1 MESQQLGIFQ
11 QLNKLAIILVA
22 LLPPTSAAAK
32 PVPLPKG
39 QPLAV
44 ARTVLAEYHADHCQ
58 PIRASR
64 RKDHT
69 IRFVCADGSAHML
82 WEEHGFMPTVIP
94 CETARR
100 FRFLCAD

>member
-1 MESQQLGIFQ
+1 MTRP
-11 QLNKLAIILVA
+11 LALA
-22 LLPPTSAAAK
+22 FLLCTAAASAK

-39 QPLAV
+39 PPLAV
-44 ARTVLAEYHADHCQ
+44 ARAIMAEYHADYCQ

-69 IRFVCADGSAHML
+69 IRFVCADGSAHMIFE
-82 WEEHGFMPTVIP
+82 WNGFPPVIVS

-100 FRFLCAD
+100 YRFRCAD